1 MAGGTQALE
10 VSPSLRAVF
19 HCVGMA
25 RGSPGIRQLEGRGP
39 DPGDQGT
46 PGESPDARRGER
58 QSETEQKEGVTMSDK
73 ERKKKKL
80 VRTLICVSAAVVVV
94 LVIATLVIGQLP
106 LPAQ

>member
-1 MAGGTQALE
+1 MLA
-10 VSPSLRAVF
+10 VVNDSP
-19 HCVGMA
+19 
-25 RGSPGIRQLEGRGP
+25 RQN
-39 DPGDQGT
+39 
-46 PGESPDARRGER
+46 S
-58 QSETEQKEGVTMSDK
+58 KEGVTMSDK

>member
-1 MAGGTQALE
+1 MLAVVNDG
-10 VSPSLRAVF
+10 LR
-19 HCVGMA
+19 
-25 RGSPGIRQLEGRGP
+25 QN
-39 DPGDQGT
+39 
-46 PGESPDARRGER
+46 RR
-58 QSETEQKEGVTMSDK
+58 KEGVTMSDK